1 MTRVSQVHLVV
12 QDDLELLVYLIR
24 VKGCRENLAFL
35 GKQDFQASLDKKEN
49 LELWDSPALWE
60 QKAIMAFQVYLEGLE
75 KLVGLVPKDSLE
87 KLLVILEHQDLKADK
102 EIQGSQATKGN
113 LVNLAI
119 MDFQEIQ
126 VSSDRRGLLVNRD
139 GME

>member
-1 MTRVSQVHLVV
+1 
-12 QDDLELLVYLIR
+12 
-24 VKGCRENLAFL
+24 
-35 GKQDFQASLDKKEN
+35 
-49 LELWDSPALWE
+49 
-60 QKAIMAFQVYLEGLE
+60 MAFQVYLEGLE
-75 KLVGLVPKDSLE
+75 KLVGLVPKDYLE

-102 EIQGSQATKGN
+102 EIQGSQATKGK

-126 VSSDRRGLLVNRD
+126 VSSDRRGFLVNRG